1 MSRLPNPNPFRPTR
15 PLDLGYEAGAD
26 AGAVTRFFNAVYA
39 WMAAGMALT
48 AVVAWF
54 VSSRP
59 ELMEQVFR
67 GPVLIG
73 LFIAQLVLVFTIS
86 AATERLNAAAATG
99 LFMLYSGLNGLT
111 LSGILLVYAHA
122 TIASAFVITAGMFG
136 AMSLFGFITKRD
148 LSGMGSL
155 LFMALIGLVIAS
167 VVSVFWRN
175 DMLSTI
181 INYAGVLI
189 FVGLTAYDTQKL
201 KHIAYATANDPAR
214 AARYSVNGALTLYLD
229 FLNLFLFLLRI
240 LGGRRE

>member
-1 MSRLPNPNPFRPTR
+1 MARFPNPRPFGPASRYGVA
-15 PLDLGYEAGAD
+15 DHAGAD
-26 AGAVTRFFNAVYA
+26 AGAISRFFNAVYA
-39 WMAAGMALT
+39 WMAAGLALT

-59 ELMEQVFR
+59 DLMAQVFR

-73 LFIAQLVLVFTIS
+73 LFIAQLVLVWTIS
-86 AATERLNAAAATG
+86 AATERLSATAATG
-99 LFMLYSGLNGLT
+99 LFMLYSALNGLT
-111 LSGILLVYAHA
+111 LSGLVLLYAHA

-136 AMSLFGFITKRD
+136 AMSVFGFVTKRD

-155 LFMALIGLVIAS
+155 LFMALIGLIIAS
-167 VVSVFWRN
+167 VVSMFWRN
-175 DMLSTI
+175 DMLTTI

-189 FVGLTAYDTQKL
+189 FVGLTAYDTQML
-201 KHIAYATANDPAR
+201 KHIAAATANDPAR
-214 AARYSVNGALTLYLD
+214 AARYSVNGALKLYLD